1 MNRKL
6 IALALPFVLA
16 APAPVV
22 AQEEDEGP
30 SSYVYATY
38 HYCSTAG
45 QDRAD
50 EIYESQFLPVMDKLL
65 ADGKV
70 TAFGWLA
77 HHTGGKWRRIDYYAA
92 PTLDALLD
100 AGSARN
106 EAFEA
111 ADPEGKAGAEF
122 SKACSSHD
130 DYIWASSTGVGSG
143 AVERGPAGFS
153 VYFVCDENRES
164 RADEIV
170 ANNFGPIYD
179 KHVADGKIAS
189 WGWSEHWVGG
199 KYRRL
204 LTMTGAD
211 HKSVLNARN
220 ALIEELFSGEGMEE
234 IGNEFTDICGSH
246 SDYMWDIVHE
256 KP

>member
-16 APAPVV
+16 APASVV

-30 SSYVYATY
+30 SSYSYATY
-38 HYCSTAG
+38 HYCNTGG
-45 QDRAD
+45 QDRVD
-50 EIYESQFLPVMDKLL
+50 DIYANHYVPVMDKMV

-70 TAFGWLA
+70 AQYGWLA
-77 HHTGGKWRRIDYYAA
+77 HHTGGKWRRVEYYTA

-100 AGSARN
+100 AGTARN

-111 ADPEGKAGAEF
+111 ADPDGKIFAEF
-122 SKACSSHD
+122 SKTCSNHD
-130 DYIWASSTGVGSG
+130 DYIWASNGVGSG
-143 AVERGPAGFS
+143 AENRGAAGFS
-153 VYFVCDENRES
+153 VYFVCDETRES

-170 ANNFGPIYD
+170 ENNFAPIYD
-179 KHVADGKIAS
+179 KHVTDGKITS
-189 WGWSEHWVGG
+189 WGWLEHWVGG

-211 HKSVLNARN
+211 HKSLLNARN
-220 ALIEELFSGEGMEE
+220 DLIEALFSGEGMEE
-234 IGNEFTDICGSH
+234 LGNEFTSICGSH
-246 SDYMWDIVHE
+246 SDYMWNIVHE
-256 KP
+256 TP